1 MKQKRLRFL
10 IFTVNGL
17 AFFLGVE
24 AGGYQLVLLNIASDF
39 VLSTTMMG
47 VLVTSQ
53 YAAITIAPLAFGW
66 MGDKIGKK
74 TMLLIFM
81 PVFTGGCFLA
91 AFSSTVSVFLIGVF
105 LIGVGYSVCECI
117 GSAVV
122 SDSLPGYESKYLN
135 FMQAMFSI
143 GAVTSPLFFNWL
155 FLRGTFTWRLVFLVS
170 GSGYVLLYPL
180 MLLSGY
186 VGPQSCQIREETLSL
201 PKKPMLIIVTLFH
214 SSFFVVLFF
223 SMLAYAALETGI
235 TYFVDSFFVLEFA
248 DTRLGAYAI
257 SGFWFAMATVRIIF
271 ACTKIKPRNQVLW
284 GFSSSAF
291 LLIVLLF
298 IRNQWLLLGIF
309 IVLGATLGSVWPM
322 IIGMGTSSYQDKSG
336 TAASILTAGGGLGG
350 ALISVCIGTITEH
363 TGLYGGF
370 LLLAAISIIV
380 FLVMIFGGSR

>member
-10 IFTVNGL
+10 IFTANGL

-24 AGGYQLVLLNIASDF
+24 AGGYQLVILNVASDF

-47 VLVTSQ
+47 VLVASQ

-66 MGDKIGKK
+66 MGDKISKK
-74 TMLLIFM
+74 TILLIFI
-81 PVFTGGCFLA
+81 PVFVGGCFLA
-91 AFSSTVSVFLIGVF
+91 AFSSIVSIFLIGVF

-117 GSAVV
+117 GSAAV

-135 FMQAMFSI
+135 FMQAIFSI

-155 FLRGTFTWRLVFLVS
+155 FSKGIFTWRLVFLVS
-170 GSGYVLLYPL
+170 GSGYVLLYPF

-186 VGPQSCQIREETLSL
+186 VGSQSCQMREEILAS
-201 PKKPMLIIVTLFH
+201 PPKPMLIIATLFH

-223 SMLAYAALETGI
+223 SMLTYVALETGI
-235 TYFVDSFFVLEFA
+235 VYFANSFFVLEFE

-257 SGFWFAMATVRIIF
+257 SGFWFAMAIARIIF
-271 ACTKIKPRNQVLW
+271 ACTKMKPQNQVLW
-284 GFSSSAF
+284 GFSSSAL
-291 LLIVLLF
+291 LLIILFF

-322 IIGMGTSSYQDKSG
+322 IIGMGTSSYRGKSG
-336 TAASILTAGGGLGG
+336 TVASILTASGGLGG
-350 ALISVCIGTITEH
+350 TLISVCIGTVAEH

-370 LLLAAISIIV
+370 LLLVSISIIG
-380 FLVMIFGGSR
+380 FLVMNFGGNR